1 LEKLTDEELMNSIAE
16 GNLNNMRYLF
26 ERHHKYV
33 FNFLLKMCG
42 DKVLSEDLTQ
52 EVFYKIIKHRTT
64 YNNGKFTSWMFTI
77 ARNSLAS
84 HFRKNN
90 EKHDDLEKVA
100 FNLASEDDTH
110 NDYSHLHKALE
121 KLSFSDRELI
131 VLNRFHEIKY
141 EELSQIVQS
150 TPGAVKVKV
159 SRAIKKLRNIYFQ
172 TI

>member
-1 LEKLTDEELMNSIAE
+1 MEKLTDEELMNSIVE

-52 EVFYKIIKHRTT
+52 EVFYKIIKHRAT

-90 EKHDDLEKVA
+90 EVHDDLEKVA
-100 FNLASEDDTH
+100 FGLTDEDNMN

-121 KLSFSDRELI
+121 KLPVSDRELI

-159 SRAIKKLRNIYFQ
+159 NRALKKLKNIYFQ